1 MKKAILITI
10 SIIAMISLIFYYG
23 LKVNES
29 KYSEFAGN
37 GYIISKIYDE
47 EGNFLKSEKFYFNEG
62 TKYKSNYNNEIVFEN
77 ANKEE
82 SKVTIDSFIHYDNG
96 SLSVLKKS
104 AILNLDNI
112 SKETTIKYYNIY
124 SGTILEN
131 KNSIYSIEN
140 VKTKVDFSNFIV
152 KINDNKYILIGKNIT
167 LKLDNTEKKLEN
179 GYYEIEYI
187 EGDIIRIENNEV
199 TYQNVPTNV
208 KILLGNGI
216 NIDAKTKYISKD
228 GENILNLNEMTID
241 SNDNIELIPE
251 EEKKQEEENNEGQ
264 ESEEGNKHNPISG
277 LGSGIIGTDNGNEG
291 EEEVN
296 ENLKEIDP
304 QFTVTEMSSTSNKFQ
319 AAVSINDPSN
329 LLVDDITI
337 RIIDSASN
345 KLVYQTKE
353 LQGTMNIGIEVENL
367 VPETSYIFLVTSS
380 YNKGGNL
387 YSKDFVQKSFM
398 TESVGVSIKKD
409 YFTTDTLAFV
419 AEKKY
424 YSSIKSFDATLL
436 DKNDRIIKT
445 ITVSFDGVTSNE
457 FSFDNLNGNSV
468 YNLRI
473 SNYLYD
479 DSIITDSYISDE
491 SYKTLKR
498 RPNMGTVGFNIDKK
512 NSNFTL
518 KLSNVEDP
526 DNGITQYRYEI
537 YDARNFD
544 APVQVVEK
552 NNTASIDV
560 RVDDINLQR
569 GLPYTFKVVA
579 LFNDNEKVYEY
590 ESEYSDVMKMDG
602 VQFPTVSFEAQEVTF
617 EKIQGNIIIRD
628 DGNTISLDE
637 GSKMTIIYTDSV
649 GISKTFTASGNLKI
663 PININYLRKNETYT
677 ISVYAKVDLQDG
689 NEPIDSCFIGS
700 TIVMTK
706 DTNPMYLTYQ
716 VNNADTSNTFTIN
729 ARLSSY
735 QTYDTTLEA
744 NTMSGLIFNLYE
756 GTSVNGTLVKTVRKV
771 DRNLNEYISEL
782 KSDYYDKNF
791 TITPSLFNLR
801 NQDLKAEYYTI
812 EVQEAYDYTTYKN
825 KIEIKNNIIT
835 TKALGYIPSLPDDL
849 NDALSVTVIRNK
861 DVSSALYRDDLDGDT
876 VVGYRARAL
885 YDNSN
890 KYAKSIVYNLHNSN
904 GDIIETKEVNVP
916 EDGTINPVSFM
927 IKDGTSFDTQDT
939 DFRRGNEYYFSYYVN
954 LDLNFDGT
962 SESTYPSDPSII
974 LKSKIQYPN
983 KQFPRVKM
991 YPSTSTAN
999 SFTWKYTITDV
1010 DYALVENKFFYLLDG
1025 RDKGSIELVTTSNY
1039 RDVTF
1044 SSLSEGYLDVGI
1056 RIALMKKNENI
1067 NTEQLIYQ
1075 KFYSGYSAP
1084 SYKYSVYK
1092 EVNRVLFSFN
1102 DYQTNSFYNRV
1113 AGARI
1118 EFKAGG
1124 QTIVK
1129 DYLSINDGNIVVD
1142 YSDLESMM
1150 GLNITPTVYLYY
1162 DSGITGYETGYSTTA
1177 LQMVDNNTADY
1188 DGKYYYMNTSSS
1200 FQTSNVPDRSLF
1212 NISLDTNT
1220 SKMSIL
1226 NKKTNI
1232 TKILDI
1238 TQEPGG
1244 ISHNYE
1250 LMMPKA
1256 IKEQVGVNI
1265 TDSTFYFDKI
1275 IPSISLLNDNG
1286 ALDISPTLIGC
1297 KFNAKV
1303 YGAGGD
1309 RIKDDLIYLEIYHV
1323 DENGNNPEFIS
1334 SSEYTVD
1341 ELDGV
1346 IYVDGL
1352 TPINNYYA
1360 KFFAYVKS
1368 GDSYTKEQ
1376 LYDFDFQTNTKN
1388 YYFKTLGDVGIS
1400 NVSAK
1405 YEADSYEER
1414 KIKLTY
1420 KLREIVGYD
1429 RIEYEIYKRVTQ
1441 EDDSVL
1447 EVKVDIPIEND
1458 YIFSQSMTKYINIP
1472 PGCGVDANESYK
1484 IIIRPYADTSIGGV
1498 EDVIELT
1505 PNNSTIFMFNKIAEP
1520 YVGISSTVQSTDS
1533 LLFKVNFYD
1542 TGKAV
1547 VDGQYRVSFYDD
1559 AGNDITPESY
1569 QNQTYAT
1576 DGSRRFVLA
1585 NLQERKNY
1593 EIKITYS
1600 VNILNGEDTIIN
1612 REKKYVAKLIENNG
1626 ISIGN
1631 FSVVT
1636 DVNDTSRIRL
1646 LFYDSYKLNELNKI
1660 RYSIYSSNGYSIDGE
1675 EEFQPYQIT
1684 LPEGITYYYYTLQ
1697 TILPE
1702 TGQYY
1707 LQLQFIKD
1715 ANVIAEES
1723 VEYNYIK

>member
-82 SKVTIDSFIHYDNG
+82 SKVAIDSFIHYDNG

-112 SKETTIKYYNIY
+112 NKESTIKYYNIY

-167 LKLDNTEKKLEN
+167 LKLSDTEKKLEN

-187 EGDIIRIENNEV
+187 EGDIVRIENNEV

-208 KILLGNGI
+208 KIILGNGI
-216 NIDAKTKYISKD
+216 NIDAKTKYVSKD

-251 EEKKQEEENNEGQ
+251 EEKKKEEENKEEQ
-264 ESEEGNKHNPISG
+264 EDVENDRHNPISG
-277 LGSGIIGTDNGNEG
+277 LGSGIIGTENENDG

-296 ENLKEIDP
+296 ENIKEIDP
-304 QFTVTEMSSTSNKFQ
+304 QFTVTEMKSTSNKFQ

-329 LLVDDITI
+329 LLVDDIII
-337 RIIDSASN
+337 RIIESASN

-353 LQGTMNIGIEVENL
+353 LQGTMNIGVEVENL

-398 TESVGVSIKKD
+398 TDSVGVSIKKD

-419 AEKKY
+419 AEKKS
-424 YSSIKSFDATLL
+424 YSTIKSFDATLL
-436 DKNDRIIKT
+436 DKNNRIIKT

-457 FSFDNLNGNSV
+457 FNFDNLNVNSI

-473 SNYLYD
+473 SNYLYE

-498 RPNMGTVGFNIDKK
+498 KPNMGTVGFNIDKK

-544 APVQVVEK
+544 TPVQVVEK

-617 EKIQGNIIIRD
+617 EKIQGNIIIKD

-716 VNNADTSNTFTIN
+716 VNTNDTSNTFTVN
-729 ARLSSY
+729 ARLSGY
-735 QTYDTTLEA
+735 QNYDTTLEA

-771 DRNLNEYISEL
+771 DRNLNEYVSEL
-782 KSDYYDKNF
+782 KTDYYDNNF

-801 NQDLKAEYYTI
+801 NQDLKSEYYTI
-812 EVQEAYDYTTYKN
+812 EIQEAYDYTTYKN

-861 DVSSALYRDDLDGDT
+861 DVNQSLYREDLDGDT
-876 VVGYRARAL
+876 IVGYKARAL

-890 KYAKSIVYNLHNSN
+890 KYAKSVVYNLHNSN
-904 GDIIETKEVNVP
+904 GDIIETKEINVP
-916 EDGTINPVSFM
+916 EDGTINSVSFM
-927 IKDGTSFDTQDT
+927 IKDGTSFETQDS

-962 SESTYPSDPSII
+962 SETTYPSDPSII
-974 LKSKIQYPN
+974 LKSRNQYPS

-991 YPSTSTAN
+991 YPSTSTTN
-999 SFTWKYTITDV
+999 TFTWKYSITDI
-1010 DYALVENKFFYLLDG
+1010 DYALTENRFSCILDG
-1025 RDKGSIELVTTSNY
+1025 KDKGKFDFVTTGDY

-1044 SSLSEGYLDVGI
+1044 TNLKEGYLDVGI
-1056 RIALMKKNENI
+1056 NIALMKRNEDI

-1075 KFYSGYSAP
+1075 KFDSGYNAS
-1084 SYKYSVYK
+1084 SYRYSVYK

-1102 DYQTNSFYNRV
+1102 DYQTNKFYNRV

-1118 EFKAGG
+1118 EFTAGG
-1124 QTIVK
+1124 KTIVK
-1129 DYLSINDGNIVVD
+1129 DYLSINDGNIVID

-1177 LQMVDNNTADY
+1177 LQMIDNNTADY

-1200 FQTSNVPDRSLF
+1200 FQTNYLPDKSLF
-1212 NISLDTNT
+1212 NISLDTDT

-1232 TKILDI
+1232 TKMLDV

-1244 ISHNYE
+1244 ISYNYE

-1256 IKEQVGVNI
+1256 IKEQVGINS
-1265 TDSTFYFDKI
+1265 TGETFYFDKI

-1297 KFNAKV
+1297 KFNAKI

-1309 RIKDDLIYLEIYHV
+1309 RIKDDKVFLEIYHV
-1323 DENGNNPEFIS
+1323 DENGTNPEFVS
-1334 SSEYTVD
+1334 STEFTVD
-1341 ELDGV
+1341 ELEGV
-1346 IYVDGL
+1346 IYIDGL

-1368 GDSYTKEQ
+1368 GDTYVKEQ

-1388 YYFKTLGDVGIS
+1388 YYFKTLGDVGIT

-1441 EDDSVL
+1441 ADDSIL
-1447 EVKVDIPIEND
+1447 EVKIDIPIDND
-1458 YIFSQSMTKYINIP
+1458 YIFSQEMTKYINIP
-1472 PGCGVDANESYK
+1472 PGCGVEANESYK
-1484 IIIRPYADTSIGGV
+1484 IIIRPYAVTSIGGV

-1505 PNNSTIFMFNKIAEP
+1505 PNNSTIFMFNKIPEP
-1520 YVGISSTVQSTDS
+1520 YVGVSSTVESTDS

-1547 VDGQYRVSFYDD
+1547 VDEQYRISFYDD

-1569 QNQTYAT
+1569 KNQTYPT
-1576 DGSRRFVLA
+1576 YGTRKFTLS
-1585 NLQERKNY
+1585 NLQERKKY
-1593 EIKITYS
+1593 EIRINYS
-1600 VNILNGEDTIIN
+1600 VNILNGIDTIVD
-1612 REKKYVAKLIENNG
+1612 REKRYNATLIENDG

-1715 ANVIAEES
+1715 EKVIAEES